1 MNEKMNVKFIYRAIF
16 FLSLVAFHRPYVYV
30 LLILLGILNITH
42 FVNEKREAFLLIE
55 TAQIDSIIVVTIR
68 INLKEKYFFL
78 EKENCHHYPYYV
90 GECAR

>member
-16 FLSLVAFHRPYVYV
+16 FLSFVAFHRPYVYV

-42 FVNEKREAFLLIE
+42 FVNEKREAFLIE

-68 INLKEKYFFL
+68 INLKEKFFFL
-78 EKENCHHYPYYV
+78 EKENCHHYPLYM